1 MSVKERHMKYDV
13 VIVGGGAAGCVLAS
27 RLAED
32 AQTSVLLLEAGPDY
46 PDPAN
51 LPDDIKFGHTRFA
64 EALDSKH
71 NWALRGTITEE
82 QGEIHVAQGKVIG
95 GGSSINGQAM
105 QRGFPEDFDSW
116 AALGNDQWS
125 YEKVVPYFRKSERD
139 LDIQD
144 NYCHGSDGPIP
155 VRRRQTG
162 PWPAIQQAFH
172 AACLQAGFGT
182 TNDKNGLHPAGLGVT
197 PSNNLDGVRV
207 STAMGHLNRV
217 RHHLNLTVRGG
228 VFVRRI
234 VIRDGRAVG
243 VEAESGGKVFQVEA
257 DRVVLSAGAIR
268 SPQLLM
274 LSGIGPEEHLR
285 QFGIPAVCHLPG
297 VGQNLMNHLSAQVTF
312 KVKDGISLIA
322 HRDAAHFALHY
333 TAPGSSAVNDMV
345 LRSTPVV
352 DERQEHVPGVR
363 TKYLTGDVPPERAAR
378 ISCTLGL
385 PDGSGYVRLASA
397 DPGAQPS
404 FNYCYLQHPNDI
416 RRVRE
421 GVRMAVRLLE
431 SDAYKDVVDYRIQPT
446 NDILA
451 NDDALDRWIRQT
463 VGTARHVSGT
473 CKMGPD
479 ADPMAVV
486 DQYCRVKGLQG
497 LWVADASV
505 MPRVPRSGGAHA
517 TVIMIGERVVDW
529 VAAG

>member
-1 MSVKERHMKYDV
+1 MKYDV
-13 VIVGGGAAGCVLAS
+13 VIVGGGAAGSVLAS
-27 RLAED
+27 RLAAD
-32 AQTSVLLLEAGPDY
+32 AQTSVLVLEAGPDY
-46 PDPAN
+46 PDPAH
-51 LPDDIKFGHTRFA
+51 LPDDVKFGHTRFA
-64 EALDSKH
+64 EAPDSQH
-71 NWALRGTITEE
+71 NWALRGIITEE

-207 STAMGHLNRV
+207 STAMGHLNPV

-228 VFVRRI
+228 VFVRKI
-234 VIRDGRAVG
+234 VIKDGKAVG

-268 SPQLLM
+268 SPHLLM

-297 VGQNLMNHLSAQVTF
+297 VGQNLMNHLSAQTTF
-312 KVKDGISLIA
+312 KVKDGISLTT
-322 HRDAAHFALHY
+322 HRDAVHFALHY

-345 LRSTPVV
+345 LRTSPVV
-352 DERQEHVPGVR
+352 DPRQERVPGVR
-363 TKYLTGDVPPERAAR
+363 TKYLVGDVPPERAAR
-378 ISCTLGL
+378 IHCTLGL
-385 PDGSGYVRLASA
+385 PDGSGYVKLASA
-397 DPGAQPS
+397 DPGVQPS
-404 FNYCYLQHPNDI
+404 FNYRYLQHPNDI
-416 RRVRE
+416 RRVRD
-421 GVRMAVRLLE
+421 GLRMAARLLE
-431 SDAYKDVVDYRIQPT
+431 SDAFKDVADYRIQPT
-446 NDILA
+446 DDILA

-479 ADPMAVV
+479 TDPMAVI
-486 DQYCRVKGLQG
+486 DQYCRVKGIHG

-505 MPRVPRSGGAHA
+505 MPRIPRSGGAHA